1 MMKGRM
7 RSSIASLPNRSANQ
21 HRIFKEKYKNNETE
35 IVIDEQLVI
44 REITAERE
52 GTNKLE
58 RDAERQRVREIE
70 QDRYSKRERE
80 TYIHN
85 YSKLGS

>member
-21 HRIFKEKYKNNETE
+21 HRIFIEKYKIKNNETE
-35 IVIDEQLVI
+35 IVIDEELVI

-58 RDAERQRVREIE
+58 CDAERQRVREVE
-70 QDRYSKRERE
+70 QDRYSKRERD
-80 TYIHN
+80 IH
-85 YSKLGS
+85 S

>member
-21 HRIFKEKYKNNETE
+21 HRIFIEKYKIKNNETE
-35 IVIDEQLVI
+35 IVIDEELVI

-58 RDAERQRVREIE
+58 CDAEDNE
-70 QDRYSKRERE
+70 
-80 TYIHN
+80 
-85 YSKLGS
+85 

>member
-21 HRIFKEKYKNNETE
+21 HRIFIEKYKIKNNETQ

-58 RDAERQRVREIE
+58 CDAERQRVREVE
-70 QDRYSKRERE
+70 QDRYSKRERD
-80 TYIHN
+80 IH
-85 YSKLGS
+85 S

>member
-21 HRIFKEKYKNNETE
+21 HRIFIEKYKIKNNETE

-58 RDAERQRVREIE
+58 CDAERQRVREVE
-70 QDRYSKRERE
+70 QDRYSKRERD
-80 TYIHN
+80 IH
-85 YSKLGS
+85 S